1 MRMCRVGNRGS
12 GVRFLILCGIIFRFE
27 QRGNICCEPYP
38 RCMELMIIMTVA
50 ALAVYLLCVVS
61 KNRRLFFVPVV
72 LSIGAL
78 ALTLT
83 EPGLTDTELV
93 VLIVLDV
100 FLFLSSL
107 VSQLFEEAV

>member
-1 MRMCRVGNRGS
+1 MCR
-12 GVRFLILCGIIFRFE
+12 
-27 QRGNICCEPYP
+27 EPVLGH
-38 RCMELMIIMTVA
+38 MELMIIMTVA
-50 ALAVYLLCVVS
+50 ALAVYLLCAMF
-61 KNRRLFFVPVV
+61 KNSRLFFVPVV